1 MNTPDLRLERAG
13 PLARL
18 VIDNPSRRNAV
29 SIAMWRRILDHCQTV
44 EAESGLLAVVLSG
57 AGEHFCSGAD
67 IGEFAEAFAT
77 VDTTREYNGLIQQAL
92 TALAMLGRPVIAGIE
107 GSCFGGGVSLALQ
120 CDRIIAAENARFA
133 ITPAKIGLVYGHADT
148 ERLVQRIGVPA
159 AKDLLFTG
167 RTVDAATAKG
177 LGLIDEIVGPGEAAR
192 ASERYA
198 GSLRAQ
204 SQSSIRAEKRLIN
217 GLAAGAATPGQFAAE
232 TGSAAASPDF
242 TEGRRAFLAREAP
255 KFPSSDPD

>member
-1 MNTPDLRLERAG
+1 MSTPELRLERAG

-29 SIAMWRRILDHCQTV
+29 SVAMWRSILDHCQTV
-44 EAESGLLAVVLSG
+44 EAEPVLLAVVLSG

-67 IGEFAEAFAT
+67 IGELAEAFAT
-77 VDTTREYNGLIQQAL
+77 VETTRRYNALIQQGL
-92 TALAMLGRPVIAGIE
+92 DTLATVNRPVIAGVE

-120 CDRIIAAENARFA
+120 CDRIIAAANARFA

-148 ERLVQRIGVPA
+148 SRLVQRVGAPA

-167 RTVDAATAKG
+167 RTLDAASAKG
-177 LGLIDEIVGPGEAAR
+177 LGLIDDIVDPGDAAC
-192 ASERYA
+192 AAERYA
-198 GSLRAQ
+198 ASLRAL

-217 GLAAGAATPGQFAAE
+217 GLTVGTATSDQFAAA
-232 TGSAAASPDF
+232 TDSAAAGPDF

-255 KFPSSDPD
+255 KFPSSDPV

>member
-1 MNTPDLRLERAG
+1 MSTPDLRLERDSS
-13 PLARL
+13 LARL
-18 VIDNPSRRNAV
+18 VIDNPSRRNAI
-29 SIAMWRRILDHCQTV
+29 SIAMWRRILDHCQTI
-44 EAESGLLAVVLSG
+44 EAAPGLLAVVLTG

-67 IGEFAEAFAT
+67 IGELAEAFAT
-77 VDTTREYNGLIQQAL
+77 VETTREYNGLIQH
-92 TALAMLGRPVIAGIE
+92 ALAALATLNRPVIACVE

-148 ERLVQRIGVPA
+148 ARLVQRIGGAA

-204 SQSSIRAEKRLIN
+204 SQFSIRAEKRLIN
-217 GLAAGAATPGQFAAE
+217 DLAAGPATPERFAAE
-232 TGSAAASPDF
+232 AETAAAGPDF
-242 TEGRRAFLAREAP
+242 AEGRRAFLARDAP
-255 KFPSSDPD
+255 KFPSLDPD